1 VVQFFEI
8 VYLLYCGKVSKIIKC
23 FLISISMN
31 FNLMLLTVDKNVSKL
46 IKIPDDG
53 YFAETDK
60 QHA

>member
-1 VVQFFEI
+1 VQFFDS

-23 FLISISMN
+23 FLMSISMN

-46 IKIPDDG
+46 IKIPND

-60 QHA
+60 HA

>member
-1 VVQFFEI
+1 
-8 VYLLYCGKVSKIIKC
+8 
-23 FLISISMN
+23 MN